1 MLSEFILYGLDD
13 GFIYTINQIKMEKV
27 FLVNEYQ
34 MGCCDLEA
42 SQIRVYADKESAELY
57 AKEMNETEEAL
68 EFIDCY
74 DYLGIKYKYR
84 VVEQE
89 VYSKHN

>member
-1 MLSEFILYGLDD
+1 MD
-13 GFIYTINQIKMEKV
+13 KV
-27 FLVNEYQ
+27 FIVNEYE

-42 SQIRVYADKESAELY
+42 SQIRIYADKESAELY

-84 VVEQE
+84 VHEQE
-89 VYSKHN
+89 VYSKSF